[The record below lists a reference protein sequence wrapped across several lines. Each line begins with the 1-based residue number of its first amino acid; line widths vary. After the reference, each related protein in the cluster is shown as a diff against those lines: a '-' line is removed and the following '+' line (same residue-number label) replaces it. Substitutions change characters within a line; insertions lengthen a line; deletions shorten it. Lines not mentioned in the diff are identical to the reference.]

1 MQYNDW
7 DKELITLATDM
18 DIKIKHFIPPTNN
31 KGGMTVAYYR
41 PKGYKIMELATA
53 VCVPKDQYDKRVGR
67 VMALRNFLESKT
79 IQVPINPKENTV
91 NFLNDMF
98 LDYVEEVFG

>member
-7 DKELITLATDM
+7 DKELITLAADM
-18 DIKIKHFIPPTNN
+18 DIKIKHFIPLTCN

-53 VCVPKDQYDKRVGR
+53 VCVPKDQYNKKIGR
-67 VMALRNFLESKT
+67 LLALRNFLESKT
-79 IQVPINPKENTV
+79 IHVAIDTKDNSV
-91 NFLNDMF
+91 DSLNFMF
-98 LDYVEEVFG
+98 LDYVEEIFE